1 MHQIRFLRMENA
13 MHSLPLLTGRTIPQL
28 GFGLWQVGD
37 AATVT
42 ETALRAGYRLVDGAA
57 IYGNE
62 VGQGDGIRRSGV
74 ARDKIFVTTKIWNDR
89 QGFDETRR
97 AVDESFA
104 RLGLERID
112 LILIHWPCAARGL
125 FVDTWRALIALRDEG
140 RVTDIGVSNFNAAQ
154 IDRLIADTGVAPVL
168 NQVELHPRLQQ
179 VALRAAHAKRG
190 IITQSW
196 TPLGGGR
203 SFGDPV
209 IAGIAA
215 RVGKSPAQVILRWH
229 VEIGCSVIPRSTRAA
244 GLAENMDVF
253 DFTLTAA
260 DHAAIAGLDA
270 AERTGPDPD
279 HFG

>member
-1 MHQIRFLRMENA
+1 MNRLQLH
-13 MHSLPLLTGRTIPQL
+13 TGRTIPQL
-28 GFGLWQVGD
+28 GFGLWQVED

-42 ETALRAGYRLVDGAA
+42 ETALKAGYQLVDGAA

-62 VGQGDGIRRSGV
+62 VGMGAGIRASGV
-74 ARDKIFVTTKIWNDR
+74 ARDDIFVTTKVWNDR

-104 RLGLERID
+104 RLGLARID
-112 LILIHWPCAARGL
+112 LILIHWPCAAKGL
-125 FVDTWRALIALRDEG
+125 FVDTWRALIGLRDDR
-140 RVTDIGVSNFNAAQ
+140 RVTDIGVSNFNAVQ
-154 IDRLIADTGVAPVL
+154 IDRLIAETGVAPVL

-179 VALRAAHAKRG
+179 AELRAAHAERG

-203 SFGDPV
+203 SFADPV

-215 RVGKSPAQVILRWH
+215 RTGKSPAQVILRWH
-229 VEIGCSVIPRSTRAA
+229 VEIGCSVIPRSSRAA
-244 GLAENMDVF
+244 GLAENMDIF
-253 DFTLTAA
+253 DFALTPA

-270 AERTGPDPD
+270 GARIGPDPD